1 MKTYLPTVLLLLTGL
16 GATFAASAAEDRAV
30 AQQRCFQAHAR
41 FMEKPGLRNVS
52 ACWRAHGYLM
62 GAR

>member
-1 MKTYLPTVLLLLTGL
+1 MKKSVLTILALTAL
-16 GATFAASAAEDRAV
+16 GATFAASATESTVV
-30 AQQRCFQAHAR
+30 AQKRCFQSHAQL
-41 FMEKPGLRNVS
+41 MEKPGLKNLV